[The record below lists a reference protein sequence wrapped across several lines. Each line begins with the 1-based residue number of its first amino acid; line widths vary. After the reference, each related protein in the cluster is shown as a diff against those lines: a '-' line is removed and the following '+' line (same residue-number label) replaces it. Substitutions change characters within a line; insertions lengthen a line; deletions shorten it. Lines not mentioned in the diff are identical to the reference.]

1 MTMLKGSLVPDA
13 HPTPVPAARPVIAEE
28 DIEAA
33 VRVLRSG
40 MVVQGPE
47 VRGFEDEFSE
57 VVGGRECIAVN
68 SGTSALHMSLLAL
81 GIGPGDEVIVPSF
94 SFAATA
100 NAVRLA
106 GAEPVFVDI
115 LPDTFNIDPAA
126 VVAAIGPRTAAIMPV
141 HLYGLPAD
149 MPALVALSE
158 KHGLV
163 LVEDAA
169 QAHAASVDGTPVG
182 AWGAAGCFSF
192 YPTKNMHSLE
202 GGMVSTG
209 DAEVART
216 LRLLRNQGME
226 QRYANEIVGANV
238 RMTDVAAA
246 IGRRQ
251 LTQLAGWTAQRQA
264 NAAALDTGL
273 KGVVTPQVAAGYTH
287 VYHQYTI
294 RVPGRRDELQ
304 AALAERKIGSA
315 TYYPTPIH
323 RLKPFLTEDGVP
335 DPRWELPETEA
346 AAAEALS
353 LPVFPTLT
361 DDELQRVIDGVNAAM
376 EALS

>member
-1 MTMLKGSLVPDA
+1 MANDHVRS
-13 HPTPVPAARPVIAEE
+13 VPAARPVIDEA

-47 VRGFEDEFSE
+47 VKAFEDEFSE
-57 VVGGRECIAVN
+57 VVGGRECVAVN

-106 GAEPVFVDI
+106 GAEPVFADI

-126 VVAAIGPRTAAIMPV
+126 VAAAIGPRTAAIMPV

-182 AWGAAGCFSF
+182 AWGVVGCFSF

-209 DAEVART
+209 DGEVART

-264 NAAALDTGL
+264 NAARLNDGL
-273 KGVVTPQVAAGYTH
+273 KGVVTPEVPDGYQH